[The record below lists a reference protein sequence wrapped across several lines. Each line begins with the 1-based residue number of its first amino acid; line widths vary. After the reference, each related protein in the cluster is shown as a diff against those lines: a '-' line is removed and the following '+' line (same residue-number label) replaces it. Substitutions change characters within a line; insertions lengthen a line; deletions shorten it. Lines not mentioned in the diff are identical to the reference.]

1 MKKIFYLLLALV
13 ATTSLGAS
21 NVITYTAKEKL
32 DVYNLQEGVT
42 SFGPA
47 IISHTFSRD
56 TGTIVCAGEITMIGD
71 TIFEGCADLIS
82 VNIPNSVKEIGFG
95 AFRWSGLTDVYANWT
110 KSENLPTMEDEVF
123 YEIANGYGPQNATL
137 HVPNGT
143 WCIYEEADVWQDFGT
158 IDAPE
163 PIIEELAINMFADQ
177 LPFIWD
183 LYPDRTI
190 YCWGNPN
197 GGRYRYNDT
206 IRSVSGCDSILSTL
220 ELNVITDN
228 MIITYTSPT
237 KLSGY
242 SGSLTDTATTF
253 GPAII
258 SHTFYDNIGTIICNG
273 EITKIGAYA
282 FYNCSGLTTVSI
294 PNSVTTIERRAFEN
308 CIGLTSVEIPNS
320 VTSVEGWAFSNCFAI
335 TSISVDENNSNFDSR
350 DNCNAI
356 IETSTNTLILGCMN
370 TTIPKNISDIC
381 SFAFD
386 GCTNLTSITIPNS
399 VQSIR
404 YSAFFNCTNLMS
416 ISCLAKVPPFVEEW
430 DTAFFYNTPRY
441 IPLYVPASS
450 IPAYQAAFG
459 WNEFDIQSL
468 LVDVDPIT
476 PDTTQLSWLP
486 VDSASLYKLRIYS
499 EQIELDTTLL
509 IEADSLNGG
518 ISIPITLAPQ
528 HSRRMPM
535 DDIGSV
541 VVITLEPNSGATT
554 ETPFKVTVSTKSKD
568 KIDVG
573 FDLKVFKGETTIK
586 QESGSFT
593 FNAPIPDGLD
603 NIPAPRFG
611 VSSGIYDLYDRHYL
625 LNQWNQLPA
634 GIYILRDGEKAS
646 KVMKR

>member
-1 MKKIFYLLLALV
+1 MKKIFYLLLTLI
-13 ATTSLGAS
+13 ATTSLVAS

-95 AFRWSGLTDVYANWT
+95 AFRWSGLTDVYVNWT
-110 KSENLPTMEDEVF
+110 KSEDLPTMEDEVF

-143 WCIYEEADVWQDFGT
+143 WCIYEWADIWQDFGT
-158 IDAPE
+158 IDALR
-163 PIIEELAINMFADQ
+163 PITEVLYVIRPVDE
-177 LPFIWD
+177 LPFIWNP
-183 LYPDRTI
+183 YPDKYI
-190 YCWGNPN
+190 YCFGDPD
-197 GGRYRYNDT
+197 GRLWCYFDT
-206 IRSVSGCDSILSTL
+206 IRSVAGCDSIFSRLLLQT
-220 ELNVITDN
+220 ITDN
-228 MIITYTSPT
+228 MIITYTAT
-237 KLSGY
+237 EELSGY
-242 SGSLTDTATTF
+242 DGSLNNNATTF

-320 VTSVEGWAFSNCFAI
+320 VTSIEGWAFSNCFAI

-370 TTIPKNISDIC
+370 TTIPKNIVDIR

-450 IPAYQAAFG
+450 IPAYQVAEG
-459 WNEFDIQSL
+459 WKEFDIQSL
-468 LVDVDPIT
+468 LVDVNPIT

-486 VDSASLYKLRIYS
+486 VDSASLYKLRIFS
-499 EQIELDTTLL
+499 EQIELDTTLM

-518 ISIPITLAPQ
+518 IRIPVTLVPNRDR
-528 HSRRMPM
+528 HMPM
-535 DDIGSV
+535 NDIGSV
-541 VVITLEPNSGATT
+541 VIIIIEPRSGITT
-554 ETPFKVTVSTKSKD
+554 ETPFVVTASTTSKD

-586 QESGSFT
+586 QESGGFAL
-593 FNAPIPDGLD
+593 NAPVLDGLED
-603 NIPAPRFG
+603 IPVPRLG
-611 VSSGIYDLYDRHYL
+611 VSSGIFDLYGRHCPL
-625 LNQWNQLPA
+625 RQWNQLPA
-634 GIYILRDGEKAS
+634 GIYILRDGGKAS